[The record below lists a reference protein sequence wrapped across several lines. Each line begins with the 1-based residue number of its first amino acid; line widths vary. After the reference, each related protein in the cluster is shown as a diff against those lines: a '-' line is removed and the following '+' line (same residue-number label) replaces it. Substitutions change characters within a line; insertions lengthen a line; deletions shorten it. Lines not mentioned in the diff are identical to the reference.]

1 MLSIAKHQSR
11 RPINDEG
18 EMGMGMVVVD
28 GKRQSEV
35 GVMKWVMEGGT
46 HDQHLGIWSCDLLVL
61 MNSAL
66 PSRFQRSRMGRTR
79 PHHTLILLH
88 GESSKRPRNF
98 GTAHADGVYLLSGGE
113 EAVLVVVW
121 QLETGHPTKVR
132 VRE

>member
-1 MLSIAKHQSR
+1 
-11 RPINDEG
+11 
-18 EMGMGMVVVD
+18 
-28 GKRQSEV
+28 
-35 GVMKWVMEGGT
+35 
-46 HDQHLGIWSCDLLVL
+46 
-61 MNSAL
+61 
-66 PSRFQRSRMGRTR
+66 MGRTR

-132 VRE
+132 VREDMASFASVTPAPKIYFSGIFGILRPKAGQAQLKGAAVARDYER